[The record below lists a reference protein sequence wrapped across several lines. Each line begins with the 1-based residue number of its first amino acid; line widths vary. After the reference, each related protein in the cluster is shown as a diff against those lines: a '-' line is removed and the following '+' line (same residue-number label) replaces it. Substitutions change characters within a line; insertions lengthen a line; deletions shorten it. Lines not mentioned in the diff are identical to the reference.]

1 MRRIGGTVDEAI
13 IRATYRA
20 KRARGMD
27 LLSARVRPVCF
38 VPVPRP
44 SVSLGIRI
52 ACVAFAGTAGALAML
67 AQRRGGVVE
76 MFATHG
82 TSLASGGSPL
92 AAAAVGLVIH
102 VLWVVAWSLAFAA
115 FVQRLRRPHAALA
128 ALVIATLAF
137 VVSFLVAGAYG
148 GPVAMLPIPERVLV
162 HAVLAISLGIGMRLA
177 PEGDGPEVQR
187 VSTQRASTV
196 APDSD

>member
-1 MRRIGGTVDEAI
+1 M
-13 IRATYRA
+13 RATYRA
-20 KRARGMD
+20 KRARGKD

-67 AQRRGGVVE
+67 AQRRGGIVE

-82 TSLASGGSPL
+82 SSLAPGGSRVV
-92 AAAAVGLVIH
+92 AAAGGLAIH
-102 VLWVVAWSLAFAA
+102 IVWVLAWSLAFAA
-115 FVQRLRRPHAALA
+115 FAQRHRRPNAALA
-128 ALVIATLAF
+128 ALVTATLAF
-137 VVSFLVAGAYG
+137 GISSLVAPAYG
-148 GPVAMLPIPERVLV
+148 GPVAMLPIAERILV
-162 HAVLAISLGIGMRLA
+162 HAVLAVSLAIGMRLA

-187 VSTQRASTV
+187 VSTQRASSV